1 MRVVTIV
8 EIDIPFCAL
17 TYGVAPCEA
26 ALGSTGSK
34 KCFNTRRTCQDLA
47 NFDPETLT
55 VRFIEASADLQY
67 EALPNLVDVDTTPQR
82 IDPGRSLGERESVTV
97 SFSDHPHS
105 DAGPVLFDKYI
116 ADRSYVPFEQGTFW
130 GKFRARHTSLK
141 GAALRIRRGELG
153 DALEDMTVYH
163 YVIESMSGPANSR
176 FSITAKDE
184 LKLADGDRSKAPAIS
199 TGFLATAIDE
209 SETSVDIAPAS
220 AADDY
225 PASGKVA
232 IGGKEICTFTR
243 SGATLTIGRGESNTE
258 AQTHDADERV
268 QLVLEYDAET
278 AADIIYDLLTTY
290 TNVPASSIPL
300 ADWQTEVDAN
310 IGRLYSAE
318 IAQPTSVRKLVDE
331 LIEQVGLVMWTD
343 VRAQEIRLTALRAV
357 TTTGTVYGVD
367 RIVRGSYSAKEQ
379 PKKRISQAWTYYGQ
393 RNPLADLDDEQN
405 YEFAAAAID
414 PDGTEVDY
422 DDQPAIHEVFS
433 RWILGTN
440 RPAAES
446 LNDLLLARYADP
458 PRRFTF
464 DIWASDTLPKLG
476 LGYEI
481 SHFDL
486 QTDEGADAVAGVQI
500 VSVDTEADR
509 AKYAAEETT
518 FGASTGNDRAVFID
532 SDVYELNLRDLYDE
546 LYTAPSNYTTIT
558 FVIPAGVQVGG
569 RTCIAGLGNG
579 HLFLAEQYA
588 ALQVGDWP
596 EGPTLVLINNGT
608 IAGGGANGQDARFDS
623 SDGSQGK
630 TAIWARYPI
639 SIENNGL
646 IGGGG
651 GGGGRGSNHG
661 GGGGAGAIRE
671 YPNSYGENDV
681 ASTGGPN
688 ADWTTGSDSHADA
701 GLLETGGA
709 AGGATG
715 GAGGDL
721 GQAGTDGS
729 GASQPAAGDAGRAV
743 DGDSYV
749 TFSPEGDVRGPRIN

>member
-17 TYGVAPCEA
+17 TYSVAPCEA

-34 KCFNTRRTCQDLA
+34 KCFNTRRTCQDLD

-55 VRFIEASADLQY
+55 VRFTEPSADLQY
-67 EALPNLVDVDTTPQR
+67 DALPNLVDVDTTPQR

-116 ADRSYVPFEQGTFW
+116 ADRSYVPFDQGTFW

-141 GAALRIRRGELG
+141 GAALRIRRGALG

-184 LKLADGDRSKAPAIS
+184 LKLADGDRAKAPAIS
-199 TGFLATAIDE
+199 PGFLATAIDD
-209 SETSVDIAPAS
+209 SETSVDIAPSS

-225 PASGKVA
+225 PASGKLA
-232 IGGKEICTFTR
+232 IGGKEICSFTR
-243 SGATLTIGRGESNTE
+243 SGSTLTLVRGESNTE
-258 AQTHDADERV
+258 AKSHEADERV
-268 QLVLEYDAET
+268 QLVLEYDAES

-300 ADWQTEVDAN
+300 ADWQTEVDEN

-318 IAQPTSVRKLVDE
+318 IAQPTSVRKLIDE
-331 LIEQVGLVMWTD
+331 LIEQVGLVVWTD
-343 VRAQEIRLTALRAV
+343 VRAREIRLTALRAI

-393 RNPLADLDDEQN
+393 RNPLADLEDEQN

-422 DDQPAIHEVFS
+422 DEQPAIHEVFS

-446 LNDLLLARYADP
+446 LNDLLIARYADP

-476 LGYEI
+476 LGYQI

-500 VSVDTEADR
+500 VSVDTEPER
-509 AKYAAEETT
+509 AKYAAEEMT
-518 FGASTGNDRAVFID
+518 FSGVGPSGRTVFID
-532 SDVYELNLRDLYDE
+532 ADSLNVDLRDLYDE
-546 LYTAPSNYTTIT
+546 IYAAPSNYDTIT
-558 FVIPAGVQVGG
+558 FVVSSGVKVGSDYPFDEYPPAM
-569 RTCIAGLGNG
+569 T
-579 HLFLAEQYA
+579 
-588 ALQVGDWP
+588 VGDWP
-596 EGPTLVLINNGT
+596 EGPTLKLINNGY
-608 IAGGGANGQDARFDS
+608 IVGRGGAGAIVDDGFDGTDALY
-623 SDGSQGK
+623 
-630 TAIWARYPI
+630 ARYPI
-639 SIENNGL
+639 SIENNGV

-651 GGGGRGSNHG
+651 GGGGADATGESNG
-661 GGGGAGAIRE
+661 GGGGAG
-671 YPNSYGENDV
+671 YQVGV
-681 ASTGGPN
+681 GGTVFGDESRSGDN
-688 ADWTTGSDSHADA
+688 GT
-701 GLLETGGA
+701 LETGGA
-709 AGGATG
+709 GANANAGD
-715 GAGGDL
+715 GGDL
-721 GQAGTDGS
+721 GEDGEDGS
-729 GASQPAAGDAGRAV
+729 PGGVVGGSAGAAINGV
-743 DGDSYV
+743 SYV
-749 TFSPEGDVRGPRIN
+749 TYDLEGDVRGAQIN